1 MDVRT
6 GRFGTVMQQERER
19 GSEKKKRRIL
29 PYLLAFI
36 GVISSL
42 VWFIFVSRYWS
53 VTTLDI
59 QGLQQIE
66 RGEAEG
72 AVYDLLD
79 HGSWRPW
86 DRRNIFFVN
95 KEKLEN
101 DLRDRLLAESVT
113 VDKSYPNVLRLIIQ
127 ERQRSVIL
135 MTDSRTMQVDL
146 HGVST
151 GDLSA
156 SSTQWVHDVLAGKSF
171 ADVQHPPIILV
182 GSVDTATSDAH
193 IADPE
198 AIRRWI
204 NAYHTLIASQWHF
217 KTFTVDRV
225 TSRTLKIAVQ
235 GGFDVM
241 MDIQMP
247 LGPQIET
254 FNKFLQAKPKDAVIR
269 EYINVTVPG
278 RVSFK

>member
-1 MDVRT
+1 MNVRT
-6 GRFGTVMQQERER
+6 GRFGAVIQQERNGTGE
-19 GSEKKKRRIL
+19 EKKNKIL
-29 PYLLAFI
+29 PYLLAFAGI
-36 GVISSL
+36 AAAFI
-42 VWFIFVSRYWS
+42 WFIFVSRYWS

-59 QGLQQIE
+59 QGLQQID

-79 HGSWRPW
+79 HGLWRPW

-95 KEKLEN
+95 KEKLE
-101 DLRDRLLAESVT
+101 DELRDRLLAESVI

-135 MTDSRTMQVDL
+135 ITDSRTMQVDL
-146 HGVST
+146 RGVST

-171 ADVQHPPIILV
+171 ADVQHPPIVLV
-182 GSVDTATSDAH
+182 GSVDTATSDAQ
-193 IADPE
+193 IADPD

-204 NAYHTLIASQWHF
+204 NAYHTLIASRWHF

-235 GGFDVM
+235 GGFDVI
-241 MDIQMP
+241 MDVQMP